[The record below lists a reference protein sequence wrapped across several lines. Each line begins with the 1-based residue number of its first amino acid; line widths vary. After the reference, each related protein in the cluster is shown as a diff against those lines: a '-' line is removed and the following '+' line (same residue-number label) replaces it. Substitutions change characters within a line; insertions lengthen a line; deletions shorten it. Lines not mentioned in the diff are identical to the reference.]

1 LRLGDDLVGRSRRQ
15 EGSFATTLT
24 LGVVDNRGSTHPE
37 LEPTLGSSPKRL
49 QPSFAGGDPYRY
61 AFLLVSTNSYADA
74 VRDEVARQAEAFGAD
89 LGPEGVFVRANP
101 QRMYDTAEEVLAKWW
116 PDEVRERLE
125 FEADP
130 FIVVIDRP
138 FRIL

>member
-1 LRLGDDLVGRSRRQ
+1 M
-15 EGSFATTLT
+15 AT
-24 LGVVDNRGSTHPE
+24 VSTF
-37 LEPTLGSSPKRL
+37 L
-49 QPSFAGGDPYRY
+49 FAGGAPYRY